1 MEYWTIIDDRHAG
14 PFTADELIGMGIKP
28 DSPVWFSGL
37 PDWVEASKIEELRIA
52 LEQRD
57 SAMATQQIAQPEA
70 THDVVSPEQQSVGS
84 TSELDSMV
92 DESAFTQA
100 SGFQQQPQP
109 QQPQPQQLQEQQPQ
123 EQYYAQNQYPYQ
135 DAPAP
140 APEPKWDWQ
149 REPMAVNEPCPP
161 AYLAWSIIVTLL
173 CCQLLGIVAII
184 CSAQTKQA
192 YNRGNI
198 EKAKKMSDWAQWL
211 IILSIVFG
219 LLSLPFQ
226 ILMMGL

>member
-14 PFTADELIGMGIKP
+14 PFAADELIGMGIKP

-52 LEQRD
+52 LEQHD

-70 THDVVSPEQQSVGS
+70 TQDVVIPEQQSVDS

-109 QQPQPQQLQEQQPQ
+109 Q
-123 EQYYAQNQYPYQ
+123 EQYYAQDQYPYQ
-135 DAPAP
+135 DAQAP

-173 CCQLLGIVAII
+173 CCQLLGIAAII